1 MKRLLFLLPLL
12 LAVSCGTDEGLF
24 PATIEI
30 DEVRVSA
37 RVGGQITGIHV
48 SEGNMVSRGDLLV
61 KLDET
66 QPLLALAQAE
76 ASLSS
81 AEAGLETLLEG
92 TRSQQIIS
100 AAASAE
106 AARAQSIQ
114 AETDLLRARELFSA
128 GALSEQALQA
138 AETAAVAAASGY
150 DRALQG
156 YSLAA
161 EGARS
166 TEIRA
171 AEAGVA
177 AALAGVEMARR
188 NLEWTGVTAP
198 VSGTVTGIDALTGE
212 NFPQGVTLLTVAPL
226 DTVQVIF
233 YIPQPLLS
241 RVAPGDPVEVTAA
254 GEEPVSGVISRVA
267 STAEFTPSTVETREG
282 RTSLVYRVE
291 GRLPNPGGFF
301 RGGMPVDARLPEL
314 Q

>member
-1 MKRLLFLLPLL
+1 MRRLLSALPLL
-12 LAVSCGTDEGLF
+12 LAVSCGTDESLF

-30 DEVRVSA
+30 EEVRVSA

-48 SEGNMVSRGDLLV
+48 SRGDMVTQGDLLV
-61 KLDET
+61 KMDET
-66 QPLLALAQAE
+66 QYLLALAQAE

-106 AARAQSIQ
+106 AARAVSIQ
-114 AETDLLRARELFSA
+114 AETDLLRARELYLA

-138 AETAAVAAASGY
+138 AETASVAAASSY
-150 DRALQG
+150 RSAAQG
-156 YSLAA
+156 YALAA

-177 AALAGVEMARR
+177 AAEAGVEMARR

-198 VSGTVTGIDALTGE
+198 VPGTVTGIDALTGE
-212 NFPQGVTLLTVAPL
+212 NFPQGMTLLTVAPL
-226 DTVQVIF
+226 DTVKVIF

-241 RVAPGDPVEVTAA
+241 RVSPGDPVEVTAT
-254 GEEPVSGVISRVA
+254 GEEPVAGTISTIA
-267 STAEFTPSTVETREG
+267 SKAEFTPSSVETREG

-291 GRLPNPGGFF
+291 GRLPNPGGIF
-301 RGGMPVDARLPEL
+301 RGGMPVDARLVEL
-314 Q
+314 R